1 MSLYDFIYNLQQK
14 PAKQKKR
21 ILIFW
26 LTMSFLVLAIFWF
39 YMFKNQL
46 AQNSGVFSKTE
57 TVSGAVLGQDK
68 LLSPTAALIEGFK
81 DLKSEIGQKISQ
93 FGQTGSAG
101 FEDKRLRPIYKLPV
115 Q

>member
-26 LTMSFLVLAIFWF
+26 LAMSFLVLAIFWF
-39 YMFKNQL
+39 YMFKSQL
-46 AQNSGVFSKTE
+46 AQNSGVFPQNE
-57 TVSGAVLGQDK
+57 TVAGALLGQDK

-93 FGQTGSAG
+93 FGHHASSG
-101 FEDKRLRPIYKLPV
+101 FEDKRVRGIYQLP